1 MRTLVCGGRDFA
13 DWRYLCRMLDG
24 AGVTL
29 VIHGG
34 AAGADTLAGRWA
46 ASRGVPAEV
55 YPADWSRWGRAAGPR
70 RNREMLGRG
79 CPDVVVAFAG
89 GRGTANM
96 VGQARAAGVPVVE
109 W

>member
-13 DWRYLCRMLDG
+13 DWPYLSRMLDG

-34 AAGADTLAGRWA
+34 ASGADTLAGRWA
-46 ASRGVPAEV
+46 SSRGIAVEV
-55 YPADWSRWGRAAGPR
+55 YPADWARYGRSAGPR
-70 RNREMLGRG
+70 RNAWMLGVGR
-79 CPDVVVAFAG
+79 PDVVVAFAG

-96 VGQARAAGVPVVE
+96 VGLARAAGVPVVE